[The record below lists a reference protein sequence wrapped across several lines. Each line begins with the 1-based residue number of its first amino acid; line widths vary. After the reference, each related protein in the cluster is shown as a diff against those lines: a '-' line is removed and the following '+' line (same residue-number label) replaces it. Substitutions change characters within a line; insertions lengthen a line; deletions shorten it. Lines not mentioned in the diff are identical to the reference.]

1 MPPYAPLETASESG
15 FQTDDQVDELASD
28 GEECQQ
34 SDHEQ
39 STSPTHERS
48 FSIESRLPEHIER
61 VVEATLSNM
70 DAVLQSAAGKTDL
83 PAEYFIWKWN
93 AQMAA
98 RLVEGKDGGHGVSL
112 ASFSGGGGPQGAA
125 LEECLANYVHQ
136 ALATPITPRRQ
147 GTRDSNLEAELR
159 ALLIKRANEA
169 AIPACESRGFQWSK
183 LLDILAGNGYYLDNY
198 PYIALPGATGKKM
211 GIRGLSAKEMH
222 TLLDA
227 LRSSNHRCEF
237 KPYKSQSL
245 RDIEELVESDV
256 PVLIRA
262 PPKDSS
268 RRSERFYLDGSKDFE
283 GHEMCMEHRECRDEQ
298 SITEPEDE
306 KQAGTSRNRWSLASP
321 ELPRPRLSQEELG
334 DVPMGPMPKTLSA
347 DGEHSEG
354 NISPVAKRQKTKL
367 K

>member
-1 MPPYAPLETASESG
+1 
-15 FQTDDQVDELASD
+15 
-28 GEECQQ
+28 
-34 SDHEQ
+34 
-39 STSPTHERS
+39 
-48 FSIESRLPEHIER
+48 
-61 VVEATLSNM
+61 M

-98 RLVEGKDGGHGVSL
+98 RLVEGKDGGHVGWRIAGIAGVANSL
-112 ASFSGGGGPQGAA
+112 KTRKTPWRSSRR
-125 LEECLANYVHQ
+125 VT
-136 ALATPITPRRQ
+136 LATPITPRRQ

-198 PYIALPGATGKKM
+198 PYIALPGATSKKM

-245 RDIEELVESDV
+245 RDIEAELVESDV

-268 RRSERFYLDGSKDFE
+268 RRSERFYLDGLKDFE

-321 ELPRPRLSQEELG
+321 EPPRPRLSQEELG
-334 DVPMGPMPKTLSA
+334 DVPMGS
-347 DGEHSEG
+347 
-354 NISPVAKRQKTKL
+354 IAKEI
-367 K
+367 